1 MTRKLD
7 PARVIWLSG
16 LTDMQCVTT
25 QKPAIRGRI
34 VLTCARRT
42 VSSVLLHAHP
52 VHLTTD
58 SLFSADQPENWL
70 ISSRFKADYRSGRV
84 NVSHRRSVGLLS
96 SVIHSSQRPPLSV
109 ACHGI
114 VGLFTMI
121 LHVLSAFFSP
131 GSKYSFP
138 IIVTHSKS
146 DSVLQVFASFLG
158 P

>member
-16 LTDMQCVTT
+16 LTDMQCVAT

-70 ISSRFKADYRSGRV
+70 ISSRFRAGYRSGRV
-84 NVSHRRSVGLLS
+84 NVSHRRNSLLS
-96 SVIHSSQRPPLSV
+96 SVIHSSQRPSLSV

-114 VGLFTMI
+114 VGLFTIAI

-131 GSKYSFP
+131 DSKYSFP
-138 IIVTHSKS
+138 IIVTYSKS